1 MLRSSDASNDNIDFD
16 FDLIPDSM
24 RLDAYEEQR
33 SVPIPTIA
41 DNRRATIP
49 LTFAPLQCPV
59 CLCLIQN
66 AHGNIECLHRFCEE
80 CITSAVRMGPKQC
93 PSCRGSLPTRRS
105 LRHDSN
111 LDQLVAAMYGDHEQF
126 EKQQNEYS
134 AEQIR
139 RKQAQTLVLKLP
151 RREKRV
157 ARGDRQS
164 SAASS
169 ASSPRQCPTPTPT
182 AQQIPRSVP
191 RPLSLPSSHQPSA
204 GVAGSRAQTK
214 SAAGSE
220 DGSSPSGPL
229 PSPKGND
236 SRAPSQSVGGLA
248 YRQFAFRLLPD
259 PNALPGSLPILAMDS
274 VTTPGTCQVNHIL
287 AWLDL
292 IARTNGEL
300 DMPLQLEL
308 PEGFSKTSTVAEI
321 FAASRHPPSELLALY
336 YTRKGG

>member
-220 DGSSPSGPL
+220 DGSSPS
-229 PSPKGND
+229 
-236 SRAPSQSVGGLA
+236 
-248 YRQFAFRLLPD
+248 D